1 MAHGA
6 IVIHEPL
13 RFCPPEH
20 LEDVFSVVEGA
31 PLVFAGY
38 DLIANYDKLKD
49 MGRWLVV
56 QRDLEEVLVS
66 AMDKF
71 EEDPDLLD
79 TSQGHIDSATLD
91 GAFFVDYDMLDNLE
105 TIQEVHKYI
114 LPHAPFSLR
123 KFLTLTDLLIEPHAY
138 KYATKTR
145 NAKEFLD

>member
-79 TSQGHIDSATLD
+79 TSQGHIDSATMD